1 MAYYNWTGLVAHIGI
16 PFLAVIVILL
26 FRAPTRASLPFRH
39 ACNEVALEFAI
50 LGIGATG
57 GVFLNPESR
66 LVFPGASGVYGI
78 LVVMLELVF
87 AALIVSGGSQLP
99 AHTLEPGSKS
109 HGLVD
114 MFLGFAPIVITGGV
128 VLLPE

>member
-1 MAYYNWTGLVAHIGI
+1 MAYYNWIGLLAHIGI
-16 PFLAVIVILL
+16 PFLAVVVILL
-26 FRAPTRASLPFRH
+26 FRAPTRSALAFRQ

-66 LVFPGASGVYGI
+66 LVPQGNSGVYGI

-87 AALIVSGGSQLP
+87 AALIVSRGSQLP
-99 AHTLEPGSKS
+99 VNALEPGSKS
-109 HGLVD
+109 QGLVD
-114 MFLGFAPIVITGGV
+114 MFLGFAPIMITGGV
-128 VLLPE
+128 VLLPK